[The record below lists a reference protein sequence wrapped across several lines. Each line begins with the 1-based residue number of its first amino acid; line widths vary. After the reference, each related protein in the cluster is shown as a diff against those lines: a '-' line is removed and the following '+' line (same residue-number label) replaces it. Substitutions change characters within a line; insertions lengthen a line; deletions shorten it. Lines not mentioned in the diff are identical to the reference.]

1 MKNKAKDI
9 LIKIGVGIVV
19 FIVLMYFFLMLTR

>member
-9 LIKIGVGIVV
+9 LIKIGVSIVV
-19 FIVLMYFFLMLTR
+19 FIVLMYLFLMLTR